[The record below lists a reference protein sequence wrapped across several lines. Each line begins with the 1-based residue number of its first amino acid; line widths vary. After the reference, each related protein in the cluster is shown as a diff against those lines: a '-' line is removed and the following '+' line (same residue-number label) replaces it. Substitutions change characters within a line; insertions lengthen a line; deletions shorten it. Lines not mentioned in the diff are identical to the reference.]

1 MKKLFLFAICVG
13 IILMLPWMLISFATT
28 GMIYMNVDDVPARK
42 YGLLL
47 GTSPGAQNSNLFF
60 NTRIE
65 AAKILYEKGKIE
77 YIIVS
82 GDNST
87 SSYNEPLYMK
97 TELER
102 RGVATDK
109 IVMDY
114 AGFRTLDS
122 VLRAKEIFSLT
133 DDITIIS
140 QPFHLERALFLAKF
154 HKINAI
160 GFGAADVSLKYG
172 LQTYIREIGARWLA
186 MYDTI
191 RGTQA
196 TVLGDK
202 VEISENAEKNISE
215 Q

>member
-1 MKKLFLFAICVG
+1 
-13 IILMLPWMLISFATT
+13 MLPWMLISFATT

>member
-1 MKKLFLFAICVG
+1 MKKLFLFVICVG